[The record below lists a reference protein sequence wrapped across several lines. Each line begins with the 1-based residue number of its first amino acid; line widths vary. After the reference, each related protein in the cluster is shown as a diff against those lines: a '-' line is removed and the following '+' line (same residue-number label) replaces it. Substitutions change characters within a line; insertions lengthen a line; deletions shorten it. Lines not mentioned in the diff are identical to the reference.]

1 MDGEVTW
8 TLTSLASSHMLAS
21 QLRGTMDQSTD
32 ERCVFQGAWEKM
44 IQPGGAVKDGEC
56 AGGELILWF
65 ASGIL

>member
-32 ERCVFQGAWEKM
+32 GEMCFARSVGEDDSTGRCG
-44 IQPGGAVKDGEC
+44 
-56 AGGELILWF
+56 
-65 ASGIL
+65 